1 MLEKCEMCPFECKV
15 NRKQGEKGKCKA
27 GLLPKVALASIH
39 KYEEPCISGTN
50 GSGTVFFSNCN
61 LNCVFCQNYKIS
73 HEGFGKEVT
82 IERLAE
88 IFIEQQEKGVHN
100 INLVSP
106 TIYVEQ
112 IVEALDIA
120 KSRGLNIPVIYN
132 SSGYEKVETIKKI
145 KGYIDI
151 YMPDFKYM
159 EDELGEKYS
168 KVKNYSEYAK
178 SSIIEMINQVGKP
191 QFENNIMKKGV
202 IIRHLALPN
211 HIGNSIKFLDWI
223 NENVKENA
231 MISIMAQYFP
241 TENSMKTDLNRK
253 LTMREYKKVEDY
265 LYSLELENGY
275 MQELGKNEENYVPKF
290 DLSNI

>member
-1 MLEKCEMCPFECKV
+1 MLEKCEMCPFECKA

-191 QFENNIMKKGV
+191 QLENNIMKKGV
-202 IIRHLALPN
+202 IIRHLVLPN

-223 NENVKENA
+223 NENVKEKA

-253 LTMREYKKVEDY
+253 LTMREYKKVENY

-290 DLSNI
+290 DLSNT

>member
-1 MLEKCEMCPFECKV
+1 MLEKCEMCPFECKA

-202 IIRHLALPN
+202 IIRHLVLPN

-223 NENVKENA
+223 NENVKEKA

-253 LTMREYKKVEDY
+253 LTMREYKKVENY

-290 DLSNI
+290 DLSNT